1 MRHPIS
7 TNPTGTPQ
15 RCPTHRIRVRLP
27 LATIEELDHLAAL
40 HATSP
45 ANRSCARSSAAGLV
59 SDTPLQPAGP
69 APAAGSAPTPSS
81 PTSRSIELAAAKAAA

>member
-15 RCPTHRIRVRLP
+15 RCPTHRVRVRLP

-40 HATSP
+40 HHVT
-45 ANRSCARSSAAGLV
+45 RQQILRQILAAGLV
-59 SDTPLQPAGP
+59 SDTPLRPAGP
-69 APAAGSAPTPSS
+69 ARAERLHAHSGLTLI
-81 PTSRSIELAAAKAAA
+81 RSIELAAPKAVA

>member
-1 MRHPIS
+1 MRHPLS

-15 RCPTHRIRVRLP
+15 RCPTQRIRVRLP

-40 HATSP
+40 HHVT
-45 ANRSCARSSAAGLV
+45 RQQILRQILAAGLV

-69 APAAGSAPTPSS
+69 APAERLHTHAQLTHI
-81 PTSRSIELAAAKAAA
+81 RSIELATPKAVA